1 MSERFVQRLGRT
13 AEERNG
19 RRGYVVVEVELR
31 TAFGEHPT
39 VEHGTIAEPLE
50 LSVQA
55 SLYAPYDHKDNPS
68 QSGQARDALAEVV
81 EPAPGWTLE
90 EIAELGAIWD
100 RWHLNTM
107 RAACA
112 HMPADAHAR
121 WDRRER
127 VECEAGSGY
136 LYGTAWLTEEMPAEV
151 VERVRHLMRDR
162 SADLYRSRGYDAA
175 GKPAGE
181 TDQ

>member
-1 MSERFVQRLGRT
+1 MNERFVQRLGRT
-13 AEERNG
+13 SEERNG

-31 TAFGEHPT
+31 TRSGEHET
-39 VEHGTIAEPLE
+39 TDHGKLSDPLE

-55 SLYAPYDHKDNPS
+55 SQYGPYDHKDNPS
-68 QSGQARDALAEVV
+68 RSGQAIESLSEVT
-81 EPAPGWTLE
+81 EPAPDWTLE
-90 EIAELGAIWD
+90 EIAELRSIWE

-112 HMPADAHAR
+112 HMSPDAATLWGR
-121 WDRRER
+121 GM
-127 VECEAGSGY
+127 VEECAEGTGY
-136 LYGTAWLTEEMPAEV
+136 TYGHAWLTEELPGEI

-162 SADLYRSRGYDAA
+162 SADLYRARGYDAS
-175 GKPAGE
+175 GKPIEE